1 MKKIFCLLLALSLLC
16 AGVALA
22 DTEITTDGGTG
33 STTVTYTVPEPGTG
47 YTVVIPASVAIPQGE
62 TSTTMQISVGADSTL
77 ESGKTLSVK
86 LESSANGFKL
96 QLAEGSETI
105 SYKVEKDSQA
115 VNAGDAV
122 LSWKGGEAIPAAAT
136 LTMELTESTDGKT
149 AGDYSDTLTFK
160 LSLSVTGFTADH
172 EGFEDGGE
180 VDW

>member
-22 DTEITTDGGTG
+22 DTQITTDGGAG
-33 STTVTYTVPEPGTG
+33 STTVTYTVPQAQTG
-47 YTVVIPASVAIPQGE
+47 YTVIIPASAVIPQGD
-62 TSTTMQISVGADSTL
+62 TSTTMQISVGEGSTL

-86 LESSANGFKL
+86 LESSANNFSLKL
-96 QLAEGSETI
+96 AGGSDTI
-105 SYKVEKDSQA
+105 GYKVEKDSQA

-122 LSWKGGEAIPAAAT
+122 LSWTGGEVIPAAAT

-160 LSLSVTGFTADH
+160 LSVTG
-172 EGFEDGGE
+172 
-180 VDW
+180 

>member
-1 MKKIFCLLLALSLLC
+1 MKKLLSVLLTLSLLC
-16 AGVALA
+16 AGMALA
-22 DTEITTDGGTG
+22 DTEISTDGGTG
-33 STTVTYTVPEPGTG
+33 STTVTYTVPEAQTG
-47 YTVVIPASVAIPQGE
+47 YTVIIPPSVSIPQGE
-62 TSTTMQISVGADSTL
+62 TSATMQISIAEGSTL
-77 ESGKTLSVK
+77 ETGKTLNVK
-86 LESSANGFKL
+86 LESSANNFSLKL
-96 QLAEGSETI
+96 AGGSDAI
-105 SYKVEKDSQA
+105 GYKVEKDNQA

-160 LSLSVTGFTADH
+160 LTLGTTGFTGDH

>member
-1 MKKIFCLLLALSLLC
+1 MKKRICLLLALSLLC
-16 AGVALA
+16 AGIALA
-22 DTEITTDGGTG
+22 DTNITTDGGTG

-47 YTVVIPASVAIPQGE
+47 YTVVIPASVAILQGE

-105 SYKVEKDSQA
+105 SYKVEKDGQA
-115 VNAGDAV
+115 VNASGDV
-122 LSWKGGEAIPAAAT
+122 LSWTGGQAIPEAAT

-160 LSLSVTGFTADH
+160 LSVTG
-172 EGFEDGGE
+172 
-180 VDW
+180 

>member
-1 MKKIFCLLLALSLLC
+1 MKKPICLLLALSLLC

-22 DTEITTDGGTG
+22 DTEITTEDGTG
-33 STTVTYTVPEPGTG
+33 ETTVNYTVPEPGTEF
-47 YTVVIPASVAIPQGE
+47 VVIIPPSVTIPQGE
-62 TSTTMQISVGADSTL
+62 TSATMQISIGTGSTL

-86 LESSANGFKL
+86 LESSANNFSLKL
-96 QLAEGSETI
+96 AGGSDTI
-105 SYKVEKDSQA
+105 GYKVEKDSQT

-122 LSWKGGEAIPAAAT
+122 LSWKGGEAIPAATT

-160 LSLSVTGFTADH
+160 LSLSATGFTGNH

>member
-1 MKKIFCLLLALSLLC
+1 MKKVLCLLLTLSLLC

-22 DTEITTDGGTG
+22 DTSITTDGGTG
-33 STTVTYTVPEPGTG
+33 STTVTYTVPEAQTG
-47 YTVVIPASVAIPQGE
+47 YTVIIPASVTIPQGG
-62 TSTTMQISVGADSTL
+62 TSTTMQISIGTGSTL

-86 LESSANGFKL
+86 LESSANNFSLKL
-96 QLAEGSETI
+96 AGGSDTI
-105 SYKVEKDSQA
+105 GYKVEKDSQT

-160 LSLSVTGFTADH
+160 LSVTG
-172 EGFEDGGE
+172 
-180 VDW
+180 

>member
-1 MKKIFCLLLALSLLC
+1 MKKRICLLLALSLLC
-16 AGVALA
+16 AGIALA
-22 DTEITTDGGTG
+22 DTNITTDGGTG

-47 YTVVIPASVAIPQGE
+47 YTVVIPASVAILQGE
-62 TSTTMQISVGADSTL
+62 TSTTMQISVGAGSTL

-86 LESSANGFKL
+86 LESSANNFSLKL
-96 QLAEGSETI
+96 AGGSDAI
-105 SYKVEKDSQA
+105 AYAVKKDSQA

-122 LSWKGGEAIPAAAT
+122 LSWKGGEAIPASTT

-160 LSLSVTGFTADH
+160 LSLSATGFTADH

>member
-1 MKKIFCLLLALSLLC
+1 MKRILCSLLVLSLLC

-22 DTEITTDGGTG
+22 DTNITTDGGTG
-33 STTVTYTVPEPGTG
+33 ETTLTYTVPEPESN
-47 YTVVIPASVAIPQGE
+47 YTVIIPADVKFAEEQ

-105 SYKVEKDSQA
+105 SYKVEKDGQA
-115 VNAGDAV
+115 VNASGDV
-122 LSWKGGEAIPAAAT
+122 LSWTGGEVIPAATT

-160 LSLSVTGFTADH
+160 LTLSATGFTGDH

>member
-1 MKKIFCLLLALSLLC
+1 MKKRICLLLALSLLC

-33 STTVTYTVPEPGTG
+33 STTVTYTVPEAQTG
-47 YTVVIPASVAIPQGE
+47 YTVIIPPSVSIPQGE
-62 TSTTMQISVGADSTL
+62 TSATMQISVGADSTL

-86 LESSANGFKL
+86 LESSANNFSL
-96 QLAEGSETI
+96 MLAGGSDAI
-105 SYKVEKDSQA
+105 SYKVEKDSQT
-115 VNAGDAV
+115 VNAGGEV

-136 LTMELTESTDGKT
+136 LTMALTESTDGKT

-160 LSLSVTGFTADH
+160 LSLGTTGFNATHD
-172 EGFEDGGE
+172 GFEDGDE

>member
-33 STTVTYTVPEPGTG
+33 STTVTYTV
-47 YTVVIPASVAIPQGE
+47 VIPASVAIPQGE
-62 TSTTMQISVGADSTL
+62 TSTTMQISVGAGSTL

-86 LESSANGFKL
+86 LESSANNFSLKL
-96 QLAEGSETI
+96 AGGSDTI
-105 SYKVEKDSQA
+105 GYKVEKDSQA
-115 VNAGDAV
+115 VNAGNAV
-122 LSWKGGEAIPAAAT
+122 LSWTGGEVIPAAAT

-160 LSLSVTGFTADH
+160 LSVTG
-172 EGFEDGGE
+172 
-180 VDW
+180 

>member
-1 MKKIFCLLLALSLLC
+1 MKKLLSLLLTLSLLY

-33 STTVTYTVPEPGTG
+33 STLVTYTVPEAGTG
-47 YTVVIPASVAIPQGE
+47 YTVIIPASVNIPQGD
-62 TSTTMQISVGADSTL
+62 TSTTMQISIGTGSTL

-86 LESSANGFKL
+86 LESSANSFSLKL
-96 QLAEGSETI
+96 AGGSDTI
-105 SYKVEKDSQA
+105 AYAVKKDSQA
-115 VNAGDAV
+115 VNAGDDV

-136 LTMELTESTDGKT
+136 LTMEFTESTDGKT

-160 LSLSVTGFTADH
+160 LSLSTTGFNADH